1 MFTMAIY
8 NGDCRRLSF
17 SCILDQ
23 HGARIDIY
31 NIKYIYT
38 TAVYNRNCR
47 RHKTSMVPGF
57 TFTTAGRLQQGH
69 HDQTVARSVTAELR
83 DYRNH
88 VCLRDGPGWIA
99 TFGFLQRDHRSPIK
113 DL

>member
-1 MFTMAIY
+1 MFTMAVY
-8 NGDCRRLSF
+8 NGGCLRLSL
-17 SCILDQ
+17 SCLLDQ
-23 HGARIDIY
+23 HGARIHIY
-31 NIKYIYT
+31 IYIYT
-38 TAVYNRNCR
+38 TADYNRNCS
-47 RHKTSMVPGF
+47 RHKTSTVPGF

-69 HDQTVARSVTAELR
+69 HDQTVAQSVTAELR

-99 TFGFLQRDHRSPIK
+99 TFGFLQRDHRSPVK